1 MIIQLTNTNPDVK
14 GDPLALNSDFIVSIR
29 EGKAKRDDGTEDG
42 VTFVFCP
49 PHGTW
54 EVEESVTDILK
65 MIKKNSNWFKSNIG

>member
-14 GDPLALNSDFIVSIR
+14 GDPIALNSDFIVSIR
-29 EGKAKRDDGTEDG
+29 EGKAKRDDGTEEF

-54 EVEESVTDILK
+54 EVSDSLASILK
-65 MIKKNSNWFKSNIG
+65 TINKKSI